1 MIRKIVNIDR
11 EKCNGCG
18 LCITACH
25 EGAIELVDGKAE
37 IIHDKYCDGL
47 GDCLPNCPVGAITII
62 ERETVPY
69 DEEAV
74 EMKKAEKEKK
84 KSLPNIGMIGFGK
97 PWPVQ
102 LKLVNVNSPF
112 FKDANLLIA
121 ADCTA
126 YAYKNFHEDFMKGHV
141 TLIGCPK
148 LDDNQYYKEKLTE
161 IITNNSIKS
170 ITVAKM
176 EVPCCNGITT
186 IVKAAIEK
194 SGKKL
199 DYKEVTITI

>member
-1 MIRKIVNIDR
+1 MIRKIVNIDK

-18 LCITACH
+18 LCINACH
-25 EGAIELVDGKAE
+25 EGAIELVGGKAE

-47 GDCLPNCPVGAITII
+47 GDCLPNCPVDAITII

-74 EMKKAEKEKK
+74 EKRKIEKNKK
-84 KSLPNIGMIGFGK
+84 KSLPNIGMMSFGK

-161 IITNNSIKS
+161 IITNNSIKR

-186 IVKAAIEK
+186 IVKAAMEA